1 MKRKRA
7 IFTILCVMVFSL
19 CGFAGAA
26 FAETGTGSSAKT
38 YVAGGGFHASEVE
51 STTPVQAYADA
62 SSVTDALFLLN
73 KPVGGETGLQSTL
86 IFDVEFVQETYQF
99 KIGLSRKNVKS
110 EIADAASNYI
120 FYYNDGSAQKPTSM
134 VKGAWNHDATT
145 DIAPLKGEVSLK
157 LEISAY
163 GNVTLSVKIPASN
176 TVMDSKFERD
186 SWLEMYKNIDTSY
199 PFLSFANVDN
209 PSALKEVGY
218 PFFASS
224 NFKLLR
230 ASISSQPPISVF
242 ENYTENFATPSTF
255 DTNWVTNDAFD
266 TAVAAGTASKPSAG
280 AVSFVESL
288 PNDKGV
294 ASGGTSVN
302 GNNMLVSTQSFK
314 GATHVEYV
322 VTSRGPTTAVGFVG
336 TNETAPTDYISL
348 NFNGYSVTKDGNA
361 GSNVKVDGRWDEILK
376 EDEAKFYVTG
386 NMRIFHGKVKFI
398 LDVSADGSATLS
410 LRILEQITMG
420 EESGLST
427 EKDYVL
433 FTETGLFA
441 DMVRDGGRFF
451 ISVPHNTW
459 GGGTTLLSA
468 QVSTSAEGVLL
479 SDDFSYN
486 NINGNGLALWTASS
500 STTLT
505 LPAVSEVSFSG
516 EGTLGV
522 KTKLENLD
530 ADVVSGAFNF
540 KLTSGAFGAA
550 FGLGTN
556 YAFGENSS
564 YLYLKRD
571 TNGAVLGLRKGEEE
585 PDERAI
591 AGLDLTNPTLVTF
604 RLIGA
609 TGALEVSVGGKTEIF
624 TLENTDGFVGFFGE
638 GETISATLNYLSLKS
653 NPAAPP
659 TVTVPEMTQGSLG
672 ETFNLMP
679 TLSDPSF
686 SVAEI
691 LKTFNYTVT
700 KDEEPYAVPNIAEF
714 KPTEIGTYHFVFTV
728 SNPAGQT
735 ANVPFD
741 FEVIY
746 GAPTLTVGDTKDWYN
761 GLNPITFAP
770 EADDPLDD
778 ADALT
783 IAMEVFAGK
792 EATGTP
798 LHSEGLTF
806 TPTATGFYTVK
817 FSVKNTH
824 DLTATAQK
832 TFRVIDLPQMADAS
846 AAFDGSDKFESVAG
860 TVADGKLTLGANGM
874 FGTAGWA
881 RNYAQM
887 VRITSISETC
897 TDISLYFGRLDS
909 EDTLADACTVTF
921 TKGSTKATVKDG
933 AEERTVELGVDVFA
947 AIGDGSLVVQTTVM
961 GEKLQIAL
969 MYGDLPYDVLNEPV
983 AEFAVE
989 CAVPGR
995 VGVATVSG
1003 GIALDRF
1010 VFVNLSD
1017 YSEIPDDVVPPDPE
1031 EPEEPDDPNKPEEP
1045 EKGGCGGC
1053 GSTGGIGGM
1062 LGGGLA
1068 VIALAAFGLFYTRK
1082 RIK

>member
-1 MKRKRA
+1 MRA
-7 IFTILCVMVFSL
+7 EVI
-19 CGFAGAA
+19 
-26 FAETGTGSSAKT
+26 AETTGPSI
-38 YVAGGGFHASEVE
+38 VLG
-51 STTPVQAYADA
+51 
-62 SSVTDALFLLN
+62 
-73 KPVGGETGLQSTL
+73 
-86 IFDVEFVQETYQF
+86 
-99 KIGLSRKNVKS
+99 
-110 EIADAASNYI
+110 
-120 FYYNDGSAQKPTSM
+120 
-134 VKGAWNHDATT
+134 
-145 DIAPLKGEVSLK
+145 
-157 LEISAY
+157 
-163 GNVTLSVKIPASN
+163 
-176 TVMDSKFERD
+176 
-186 SWLEMYKNIDTSY
+186 
-199 PFLSFANVDN
+199 FLSGDDTVPVNYFA
-209 PSALKEVGY
+209 L
-218 PFFASS
+218 
-224 NFKLLR
+224 
-230 ASISSQPPISVF
+230 
-242 ENYTENFATPSTF
+242 
-255 DTNWVTNDAFD
+255 
-266 TAVAAGTASKPSAG
+266 
-280 AVSFVESL
+280 
-288 PNDKGV
+288 
-294 ASGGTSVN
+294 
-302 GNNMLVSTQSFK
+302 NM
-314 GATHVEYV
+314 
-322 VTSRGPTTAVGFVG
+322 
-336 TNETAPTDYISL
+336 
-348 NFNGYSVTKDGNA
+348 NGYSAIKA
-361 GSNVKVDGRWDEILK
+361 GQQIAAKVDSRWDQILG
-376 EDEAKFYVTG
+376 EEQTKFYVGESGDT
-386 NMRIFHGKVKFI
+386 IFGGKIKFI
-398 LDVSADGSATLS
+398 LDISADGTVKAS
-410 LRILEQITMG
+410 LRVLNQTTG
-420 EESGLST
+420 SGLKT
-427 EKDYVL
+427 DDDYTIV
-433 FTETGLFA
+433 TVEGLFSDA
-441 DMVRDGGRFF
+441 VKNGGRFF
-451 ISVPHNTW
+451 VACPNSLW
-459 GGGTTLLSA
+459 GHATSLLSA

-540 KLTSGAFGAA
+540 KLNSGSFGAA

-556 YAFGENSS
+556 YAFDENSS
-564 YLYLKRD
+564 YLYLKQD
-571 TNGAVLGLRKGEEE
+571 TNGAVLGLRKGEGE

-638 GETISATLNYLSLKS
+638 GETISARLNYLSLKS
-653 NPAAPP
+653 NPAAAP

-691 LKTFNYTVT
+691 VKTFNYTVT
-700 KDEEPYAVPNIAEF
+700 KDEKPYAVPNIAEF
-714 KPTEIGTYHFVFTV
+714 KPTEIGNYHFLFTV

-947 AIGDGSLVVQTTVM
+947 AIGEGSLVVQTTVM
-961 GEKLQIAL
+961 GGKLQIAL

-983 AEFAVE
+983 AEFDVD
-989 CAVPGR
+989 CTVPGR

-1068 VIALAAFGLFYTRK
+1068 VIVLAAFGLFYTRK

>member
-7 IFTILCVMVFSL
+7 IFAILCVMVFSL

-51 STTPVQAYADA
+51 STTE
-62 SSVTDALFLLN
+62 SSLLVSVPQNVTAKLVVN
-73 KPVGGETGLQSTL
+73 KPIGGTTGVDSETVFKMNLHETAM
-86 IFDVEFVQETYQF
+86 FDV
-99 KIGLSRKNVKS
+99 GLIQSNVKS
-110 EIADAASNYI
+110 ELGTAEFISWKYW
-120 FYYNDGSAQKPTSM
+120 NDGSSWNFTVAQRAGDK
-134 VKGAWNHDATT
+134 
-145 DIAPLKGEVSLK
+145 APALVGEVWLK
-157 LEISAY
+157 MVIDDWGESTISIY
-163 GNVTLSVKIPASN
+163 IPSSN
-176 TVMDSKFERD
+176 TQVENTIARD
-186 SWLEMYKNIDTSY
+186 TWIVQYTTSQIWPFLKYSVNGEKITAY
-199 PFLSFANVDN
+199 PFIEGINFDLYSVDIT
-209 PSALKEVGY
+209 PGSYATFSA
-218 PFFASS
+218 FSD
-224 NFKLLR
+224 NF
-230 ASISSQPPISVF
+230 S
-242 ENYTENFATPSTF
+242 TPSPF

-280 AVSFVESL
+280 AVSFVETV
-288 PNDKGV
+288 PNDRGV
-294 ASGGTSVN
+294 TSTSGSGTSVDVKN
-302 GNNMLVSTQSFK
+302 VIAGTSVLSGAMRAEVIAETTGPSIVLGFLSGDDTVPVNYFALNM
-314 GATHVEYV
+314 
-322 VTSRGPTTAVGFVG
+322 
-336 TNETAPTDYISL
+336 
-348 NFNGYSVTKDGNA
+348 NGYSAIKA
-361 GSNVKVDGRWDEILK
+361 GQQIAAKVDSRWDQILG
-376 EDEAKFYVTG
+376 EEQTKFYVGESGDT
-386 NMRIFHGKVKFI
+386 IFGGKIKFI
-398 LDVSADGSATLS
+398 LDISADGTVKAS
-410 LRILEQITMG
+410 LRVLNQTTG
-420 EESGLST
+420 SGLKT
-427 EKDYVL
+427 DDDYTIV
-433 FTETGLFA
+433 TVEGLFSDA
-441 DMVRDGGRFF
+441 VKNGGRFF
-451 ISVPHNTW
+451 VACPNSLW
-459 GGGTTLLSA
+459 GHATSLLSA

-653 NPAAPP
+653 NPAAAP

-691 LKTFNYTVT
+691 VKTFNYTVT
-700 KDEEPYAVPNIAEF
+700 KDEKPYAVPNIAEF

-783 IAMEVFAGK
+783 VAMEVFAGK

-887 VRITSISETC
+887 VRITSISDTC

-1017 YSEIPDDVVPPDPE
+1017 YSEIPNDVVPPDPE

>member
-1 MKRKRA
+1 MKKKRA
-7 IFTILCVMVFSL
+7 ILAVLCVMVVSL

-26 FAETGTGSSAKT
+26 FAGTGDGSTAKT

-51 STTPVQAYADA
+51 STTPGKAYVELSNA
-62 SSVTDALFLLN
+62 SNAFLVLN
-73 KPVGGETGLQSTL
+73 KKLGGGAGINSTITVDLDFASAATNFIFGMVPTNAKTDLAADKIASGTNGVADSNYFVYWNNGSVYKVDTFSNNAWEAWGGDAAIQEALSGKVSLRLEIKPYGNSVVSVKRESDTDWVTLFTCGGGLFTKYSQTAFNGSDAEGYFFFKTQDSVKVTGLS
-86 IFDVEFVQETYQF
+86 V
-99 KIGLSRKNVKS
+99 
-110 EIADAASNYI
+110 A
-120 FYYNDGSAQKPTSM
+120 
-134 VKGAWNHDATT
+134 
-145 DIAPLKGEVSLK
+145 KGEN
-157 LEISAY
+157 A
-163 GNVTLSVKIPASN
+163 T
-176 TVMDSKFERD
+176 
-186 SWLEMYKNIDTSY
+186 
-199 PFLSFANVDN
+199 FAN
-209 PSALKEVGY
+209 
-218 PFFASS
+218 F
-224 NFKLLR
+224 
-230 ASISSQPPISVF
+230 
-242 ENYTENFATPSTF
+242 TEDFSDPETF
-255 DTNWVTNDAFD
+255 DTNWVVNDGFD
-266 TAVAAGTASKPSAG
+266 AALAAGNASKPVAFG
-280 AVSFVESL
+280 AVAFTEST
-288 PNDKGV
+288 PSDKGIL
-294 ASGGTSVN
+294 SGGTSVN
-302 GNNMLVSTQSFK
+302 VNNMLVSTQSFK
-314 GATHVEYV
+314 GAAHVEYV

-336 TNETAPTDYISL
+336 ANETAPTDYISL
-348 NFNGYSVTKDGNA
+348 NFNGYSVTKDGSA

-376 EDEAKFYVTG
+376 EDEAKFYASG
-386 NMRIFHGKVKFI
+386 NLRIFDGKVKFI

-410 LRILEQITMG
+410 LRILEQISMG
-420 EESGLST
+420 GESGLST

-441 DMVRDGGRFF
+441 DMTEEGGRFF
-451 ISVPHNTW
+451 VSVPHNTW
-459 GGGTTLLSA
+459 GGGTTLHSA

-486 NINGNGLALWTASS
+486 NINGNGLALWTAPS

-540 KLTSGAFGAA
+540 KLNSGSFGAA
-550 FGLGTN
+550 FGLGAN
-556 YAFGENSS
+556 YTFGENSS
-564 YLYLKRD
+564 YLYFKRD
-571 TNGAVLGLRKGEEE
+571 TNGAVLGLRKGTGDA
-585 PDERAI
+585 DERAI
-591 AGLDLTNPTLVTF
+591 AGLDLTNPTLVSF

-686 SVAEI
+686 SVSEI
-691 LKTFNYTVT
+691 VKTFNYTVT
-700 KDEEPYAVPNIAEF
+700 KDEKPYAVPNIAEF
-714 KPTEIGTYHFVFTV
+714 KPTEIGTYHFLFTV

-741 FEVIY
+741 FEVVY

-761 GLNPITFAP
+761 GLNMITFAP
-770 EADDPLDD
+770 EADDPFDD
-778 ADALT
+778 ADALALT
-783 IAMEVFAGK
+783 MEVFAGK

-798 LHSEGLTF
+798 LASEGLTF
-806 TPTATGFYTVK
+806 TPAATGFYTVK
-817 FSVKNTH
+817 FTVKNTH
-824 DLTATAQK
+824 DLTATAEK

-846 AAFDGSDKFESVAG
+846 AAFDGSDKFESIAG
-860 TVADGKLTLGANGM
+860 TVADSKLTLGANGI

-909 EDTLADACTVTF
+909 KDTLADACTVTF
-921 TKGSTKATVKDG
+921 VKGSTKATVRDG
-933 AEERTVELGVDVFA
+933 GEERTVELGVDVFA
-947 AIGDGSLVVQTTVM
+947 AIGDGSLVVQATMM
-961 GEKLQIAL
+961 GGTLQIAL

-983 AEFAVE
+983 AEFAVD
-989 CAVPGR
+989 CAVPGW

-1003 GIALDRF
+1003 GITLDRF

-1031 EPEEPDDPNKPEEP
+1031 DPDEPDNPDTPDNP

-1082 RIK
+1082 RIQ

>member
-7 IFTILCVMVFSL
+7 IFAILCVMVFSL

-86 IFDVEFVQETYQF
+86 TFDVEFVQETYQF

-266 TAVAAGTASKPSAG
+266 TAVAEGTASKPSAG
-280 AVSFVESL
+280 AVSFVETV
-288 PNDKGV
+288 PNDRGV
-294 ASGGTSVN
+294 ASTSGSGTSVDVKN
-302 GNNMLVSTQSFK
+302 VIAGTSVLSGAMRAEVIAETTGPSIVIGFLSGDDTVPVNYFALNM
-314 GATHVEYV
+314 
-322 VTSRGPTTAVGFVG
+322 
-336 TNETAPTDYISL
+336 
-348 NFNGYSVTKDGNA
+348 NGYSAIKA
-361 GSNVKVDGRWDEILK
+361 GQQIAAKVDSRWDQILG
-376 EDEAKFYVTG
+376 EEQTKFYVGESGDT
-386 NMRIFHGKVKFI
+386 IFGGKIKFI
-398 LDVSADGSATLS
+398 LDISADGTVKAS
-410 LRILEQITMG
+410 LRVLNQTTG
-420 EESGLST
+420 SGLKT
-427 EKDYVL
+427 DDDYTIV
-433 FTETGLFA
+433 TVEGLFSDA
-441 DMVRDGGRFF
+441 VKNGGRFF
-451 ISVPHNTW
+451 VACPNSLW
-459 GGGTTLLSA
+459 GHATSLLSA

-530 ADVVSGAFNF
+530 TDVVSGAFNF
-540 KLTSGAFGAA
+540 KLNSGSFGAA

-638 GETISATLNYLSLKS
+638 GETISARLNYLSLKS
-653 NPAAPP
+653 NPAGAP

-691 LKTFNYTVT
+691 VKTFNYTVT
-700 KDEEPYAVPNIAEF
+700 KDGEPYAVPNIAEF
-714 KPTEIGTYHFVFTV
+714 KPTEIGNYHFLFTV

-778 ADALT
+778 ADSLT
-783 IAMEVFAGK
+783 ITMEVFAGK

-947 AIGDGSLVVQTTVM
+947 AIGEGSFVVQTTVM
-961 GEKLQIAL
+961 GGKLQIAL

-983 AEFAVE
+983 AEFDVD